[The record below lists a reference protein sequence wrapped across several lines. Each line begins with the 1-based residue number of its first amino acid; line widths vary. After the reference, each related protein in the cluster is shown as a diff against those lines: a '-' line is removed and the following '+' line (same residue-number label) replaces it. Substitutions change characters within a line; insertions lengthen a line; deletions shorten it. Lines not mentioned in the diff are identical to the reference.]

1 MKPLLMYPDRDLDI
15 DVGPQ
20 SFRYREREAPW
31 QQLLPP
37 YERAV
42 VEDLELDT
50 LLRAMASGD
59 EFLYEIARK
68 AIRSALHND
77 IETILYRQAALADCF
92 RFAAVIRQLY
102 DVTVEATDGT
112 KRRWWDLSSRY
123 PSSTLYSATDL
134 LEMLLGALRKLRAI
148 ADEHGSRF
156 ESAAFSGLFNTV
168 KRELTD
174 HYLATIQ
181 AYLTDLKFNKGVL
194 LSVAL
199 GHYNESTNY
208 VLRLNRTQDTSW
220 YPQWFQRM
228 LGKAPLGK
236 AGAGYTFYIAERDEA
251 GARILSDMRN
261 RAIGRVSVTLAD
273 SAEHVWVFFKLLRAE
288 LAFYIGCLNL
298 QGRLQA
304 KGEPTCFP
312 SPAPPRA
319 RMHTFAG
326 LYDVCL
332 SLHMD
337 NKTVGNAVS
346 ADGKDLVII
355 TGANQGGKSSFLR
368 SIGIAQVMMQSG
380 MFVGAESFQAE
391 ICPAL
396 FTHYKREEDSTM
408 KSGKFDEE
416 VARMSNILDHLVPHS
431 VMLFNESFTATNE
444 REGSEIARQ
453 IVTALLE
460 RRVKVFFVTHL
471 YEFARGFLDRKAD
484 VIFLRPERKS
494 DGTRTFR
501 ILEGEPQETSYGED
515 LYREIFGA
523 KETQTVQGATASS
536 GTDVPSETHLD

>member
-1 MKPLLMYPDRDLDI
+1 MKPLLMYPDRDLDV
-15 DVGPQ
+15 DLGPQ
-20 SFRYREREAPW
+20 SFRYRDREVPW

-42 VEDLELDT
+42 VEDLEIDT
-50 LLRAMASGD
+50 LLRAMAAGD

-68 AIRSALHND
+68 AIRSALRND
-77 IETILYRQAALADCF
+77 IGTILYRQATLADCL
-92 RFAAVIRQLY
+92 RFPAVVRQLY
-102 DVTVEATDGT
+102 DVTVEATEGT

-123 PSSTLYSATDL
+123 PSSSLYSATDL
-134 LEMLLGALRKLRAI
+134 LRELLGALRKLRAI
-148 ADEHGSRF
+148 TDQHGPQF
-156 ESAAFSGLFNTV
+156 ESRAFTQLFSMV

-174 HYLATIQ
+174 DYLATIQ
-181 AYLTDLKFNKGVL
+181 AYLTDLKFDKGVL
-194 LSVAL
+194 ISVEL
-199 GHYNESTNY
+199 GPYNESSHY
-208 VLRLNRTQDTSW
+208 VLRLNQLKDPHW
-220 YPQWFQRM
+220 VLRM
-228 LGKAPLGK
+228 LGKRSP
-236 AGAGYTFYIAERDEA
+236 GYTFYIAGPDEA

-261 RAIGRVSVTLAD
+261 RAISRVSVTLAN
-273 SAEHVWVFFKLLRAE
+273 SAGHVWAFFKLLRAE
-288 LAFYIGCLNL
+288 LAFYVGCLNL
-298 QGRLQA
+298 QSRLQP
-304 KGEPTCFP
+304 KGEPICFP
-312 SPAPPRA
+312 SPAPPTA
-319 RMHTFAG
+319 RMHTFTG

-332 SLHMD
+332 SLHLE
-337 NKTVGNAVS
+337 NRTVGNAVS
-346 ADGKDLVII
+346 ADGKNLIII

-368 SIGIAQVMMQSG
+368 SIGIAQVMMQCG

-396 FTHYKREEDSTM
+396 FTHYKRQEDSTM

-416 VARMSNILDHLVPHS
+416 VARMSDIVDRLVPNS
-431 VMLFNESFTATNE
+431 VVLFNESFTATNE

-471 YEFARGFLDRKAD
+471 YEFASSFTSKKAE
-484 VIFLRPERKS
+484 VLFLRPERKS

-501 ILEGEPQETSYGED
+501 ILEGEPLETSYGED

-523 KETQTVQGATASS
+523 EETQTVQGATPSS

>member
-15 DVGPQ
+15 DLGPV
-20 SFRYREREAPW
+20 SFRYRDRDVPW

-50 LLRAMASGD
+50 LLRAMAAGD

-68 AIRSALHND
+68 AIRSALRND
-77 IETILYRQAALADCF
+77 IDTILYRQAALADCL
-92 RFAAVIRQLY
+92 RFPAVVRQLY

-134 LEMLLGALRKLRAI
+134 LRELLGALRKLRAL
-148 ADEHGSRF
+148 ADQHGSLF
-156 ESAAFSGLFNTV
+156 ESAAFAQLFSTV

-174 HYLATIQ
+174 DYLATIQ
-181 AYLTDLKFNKGVL
+181 AYLTDLKFDKGVL
-194 LSVAL
+194 MSVEL
-199 GHYNESTNY
+199 GPYNESTNY
-208 VLRLNRTQDTSW
+208 VLRLNRTRDPNWLQPKW
-220 YPQWFQRM
+220 LQRM
-228 LGKAPLGK
+228 LGTAP
-236 AGAGYTFYIAERDEA
+236 AGYTFYIAERDEA
-251 GARILSDMRN
+251 GARILGDMRN
-261 RAIGRVSVTLAD
+261 RAIGRVAVTLAK
-273 SAEHVWVFFKLLRAE
+273 SAEHVWAFFKLLRAE
-288 LAFYIGCLNL
+288 LAFYVGCLNL
-298 QGRLQA
+298 QSRLQT
-304 KGEPTCFP
+304 KGEPICFP
-312 SPAPPRA
+312 VPAPPSA
-319 RMHTFAG
+319 RMHTFTG

-332 SLHMD
+332 SLHIE
-337 NKTVGNAVS
+337 NKTVGNAVA
-346 ADGKDLVII
+346 ADGKNLVII

-368 SIGIAQVMMQSG
+368 SIGVAQVMMQSG

-391 ICPAL
+391 ICPVL

-416 VARMSNILDHLVPHS
+416 VARMSEIVDRLVPNA

-453 IVTALLE
+453 IVNALLE
-460 RRVKVFFVTHL
+460 RRIKVFFVTHL
-471 YEFARGFLDRKAD
+471 YDFASSFIDKSAD
-484 VIFLRPERKS
+484 VIFLRPERKP

-523 KETQTVQGATASS
+523 NGHEVMPEAPSSLETAVSNEGRQR
-536 GTDVPSETHLD
+536 E